1 MDSGLTS
8 RLGVSKADC
17 ELTKL
22 GFAFREQ
29 TILDYGIDA
38 IIEAPNSNESYMSG
52 KLIAAQ
58 IKTGDSYFDE
68 KKDESIVYRGEL
80 KHLDYWLNHSLPVI
94 IILYSPEQDKCIWAS
109 INKQTVIKTEK
120 GWKINIPYNNDLHK
134 AEAQLLE
141 LANSQSEFQ
150 RRWASLLI
158 AKEWMLDAIKQ
169 NGLILEVQEWVN
181 KCSGKG
187 DFILKKDDEKEKEV
201 VIFEK
206 TIFGFG
212 TRSYELVITDL
223 FPWADICVDE
233 SFYELNQ
240 DEEFVEIRKEQ
251 DNFPNIYPYR
261 NGAGE
266 VDFYRLKLTVNRV
279 GKAFLEIND
288 FLENNKF
295 YIIDKIF

>member
-1 MDSGLTS
+1 MDLGLTS
-8 RLGVSKADC
+8 RLGVSKADN

-29 TILDYGIDA
+29 AILDCGIDA
-38 IIEAPNSNESYMSG
+38 IIEAPNCNESYLSG

-58 IKTGDSYFDE
+58 IKTGDSYFTE
-68 KKDESIVYRGEL
+68 KKDDAIVYRGEL

-94 IILYSPEQDKCIWAS
+94 IILYSPKHDKCIWAS

-120 GWKINIPYNNDLHK
+120 GWKINIPYNNDLHNSK
-134 AEAQLLE
+134 TRLLE

-169 NGLILEVQEWVN
+169 DGLILEVQEWVN
-181 KCSGKG
+181 KSSGRG
-187 DFILKKDDEKEKEV
+187 EFLLKKRDNEGNEV
-201 VIFEK
+201 SIFEK
-206 TIFGFG
+206 TILGFG
-212 TRSYELVITDL
+212 LRSYEYVIKDL
-223 FPWADICVDE
+223 FPWADICIDE
-233 SFYELNQ
+233 LFYELNQ
-240 DEEFVEIRKEQ
+240 DEEFVNMRKEQ
-251 DNFPNIYPYR
+251 DDFSYIYPYK

-266 VDFYRLKLTVNRV
+266 VDFYRLKLTVNRL

-295 YIIDKIF
+295 FIIDKIF